1 MRGVGLMCAGAFAFA
16 GCSAESFSKYDA
28 APQGHDGANGPDAG
42 LAPSVLPFAVDDWYG
57 PSGYMGDGE
66 TPGAIVDSM
75 KCASPRPT
83 TWIGHCHHYSWTP
96 GTKKWAGV
104 YWQFPDGNWG
114 DLPGLPIPKG
124 ATKVSFEAW
133 GDKGTEKID
142 FMVGMKSVDGF
153 TITDAQVPL
162 TATPQRYEL
171 DLGGTTYDKV
181 VGGFGWVGKDTGAG
195 FYLDDI
201 RWE

>member
-1 MRGVGLMCAGAFAFA
+1 MTGRLACALVLTA
-16 GCSAESFSKYDA
+16 GCSAESFSKFDA
-28 APQGHDGANGPDAG
+28 APQGHDGANGADAG

-75 KCASPRPT
+75 KCAAQRPT

-114 DLPGLPIPKG
+114 DLPGLPIPAG

-142 FMVGMKSVDGF
+142 FMVGMKAVDGF
-153 TITDAQVPL
+153 TITNAQVPL
-162 TATPQRYEL
+162 TTTPQRFEL
-171 DLGGTTYDKV
+171 DLAGTSYGKV
-181 VGGFGWVGKDTGAG
+181 VGGFGWVGKDEAAG